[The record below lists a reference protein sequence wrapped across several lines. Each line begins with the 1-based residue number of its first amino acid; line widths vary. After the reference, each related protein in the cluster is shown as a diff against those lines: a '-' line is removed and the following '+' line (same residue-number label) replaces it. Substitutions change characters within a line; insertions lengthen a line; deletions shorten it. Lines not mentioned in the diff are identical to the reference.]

1 MGDNAVDFTR
11 CKKADRE
18 DILATFKADKKV
30 RNMNVHFHNVVTTY
44 LDAGKEE
51 EEALPEDEAP
61 PEDEDDNLEDRDAA
75 EGEQD
80 EEYLEQPADEDAPP
94 EEDIK
99 ELSWQEQE
107 KAMGAFNPPSD
118 TQNMNSKFLAFIR
131 KGGKG
136 GGKGKTPCKFWS
148 SGSCKS
154 GSSCPFSHDG
164 PAGGSDSRSS
174 HRKESREEAAE
185 EGPDAEALNL
195 FVDAWDLSHEAQD
208 MLFSLEGS
216 TAFKVIE
223 KFSPKADV
231 GDVSGMFMG
240 YAKSIL
246 RNAGGSKGG
255 DQWKRSADGGDD
267 KSWKK
272 PRW

>member
-1 MGDNAVDFTR
+1 MGSR
-11 CKKADRE
+11 QLQK
-18 DILATFKADKKV
+18 DIMENFKPKGDLSASQINSKFMGYAHSRAKDDHAPKDP
-30 RNMNVHFHNVVTTY
+30 VVEFVKTWG
-44 LDAGKEE
+44 L
-51 EEALPEDEAP
+51 DEAS
-61 PEDEDDNLEDRDAA
+61 EK
-75 EGEQD
+75 QF
-80 EEYLEQPADEDAPP
+80 
-94 EEDIK
+94 K

-118 TQNMNSKFLAFIR
+118 TQNINSKFLAFIR
-131 KGGKG
+131 R

-174 HRKESREEAAE
+174 HRKESREEATE

-195 FVDAWDLSHEAQD
+195 FVDAWDLSQEAQD
-208 MLFSLEGS
+208 LLFSLEGS
-216 TAFKVIE
+216 VAFKVIE

-231 GDVSGMFMG
+231 GDVSNMFMG
-240 YAKSIL
+240 YAKSMV

-272 PRW
+272 ARW